1 MALDLFKMLEIQDK
15 FIIEVCKTPFHRVLT
30 EEEIETFSYTKG
42 LYSTKH
48 IHKQIDKMLEYI
60 LYTYNKDNFFATN
73 IIPDDKTIKKTLD
86 FVLLTHYMKRYK
98 LEIPLT
104 QRQEQIIKYKLK
116 ILSDAKNK
124 TLYNIKLTSI
134 LKEILNKYS
143 YHNFV
148 KQRTQDRQRG

>member
-15 FIIEVCKTPFHRVLT
+15 FIMEVCKTPFHRVLT

-42 LYSTKH
+42 LHSTEH
-48 IHKQIDKMLEYI
+48 IDKMLEYI

-73 IIPDDKTIKKTLD
+73 IIPDDKTVKKTLD

-104 QRQEQIIKYKLK
+104 PRQEQIIKYKLK

-124 TLYNIKLTSI
+124 TLYNIRLTSI

-143 YHNFV
+143 YCNFV